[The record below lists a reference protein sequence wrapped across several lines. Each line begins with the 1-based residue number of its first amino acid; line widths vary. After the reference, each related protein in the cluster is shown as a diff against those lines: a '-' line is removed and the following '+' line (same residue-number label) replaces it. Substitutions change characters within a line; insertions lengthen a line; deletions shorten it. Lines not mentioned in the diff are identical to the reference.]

1 MCTIA
6 GTRNNSVPYL
16 MLLILLIKIL
26 CIFNEAIQ
34 KHGSFCQ
41 TMNEWRIQLSIFSTE
56 NELLLNLRIITFI
69 TALLI
74 FAMARI
80 LFSTKIII
88 EDAKDVRYIPLI
100 LLMTGNFSIFRWV
113 ENYFLCKT
121 ILLQK
126 CKIRT
131 LKMKLINYLTFTCF
145 TCCHNHGHNMFCT
158 SMSLTL

>member
-1 MCTIA
+1 MYDSGNEEQQCAISNAIDTINKDPVHFQ
-6 GTRNNSVPYL
+6 RSHS
-16 MLLILLIKIL
+16 
-26 CIFNEAIQ
+26 

-80 LFSTKIII
+80 LFNIKIII
-88 EDAKDVRYIPLI
+88 ENAKDVRYIPLI

-113 ENYFLCKT
+113 ENSFLCKT